1 MTPSLLSHSVTHNI
15 SRAMMMNMNRS
26 MDEMNNQSAGNNQQ
40 QGGNMTGGNMT
51 GAGNQ
56 QGGNMSGAGNQ
67 QQQGGGNMSGGN
79 MSGAGNQSGGN
90 QGGMGGGM
98 QNMTPVPFSACF
110 RPFIGANGSVV
121 GAVGIGVMQPNSTV
135 SADTPNV

>member
-67 QQQGGGNMSGGN
+67 
-79 MSGAGNQSGGN
+79 SGGN